1 MSEDFSAMFAS
12 MTASLQRMEEKIAGV
27 AEDVENLKNPHR
39 AAQPPGTGSSGVV
52 HSTPQTQSVSPP
64 APIHE
69 DSLATTVLWA
79 ERMDLDSGEE
89 ADMSN
94 NTNAS
99 NSKMGS
105 QPVTTKFA

>member
-1 MSEDFSAMFAS
+1 MSEDFSAIFAS
-12 MTASLQRMEEKIAGV
+12 MTASLQRMEEKIAGIV
-27 AEDVENLKNPHR
+27 EDMENLKSPLSWDWELWR
-39 AAQPPGTGSSGVV
+39 GTQYSAD
-52 HSTPQTQSVSPP
+52 TKCLSPP